1 MIHVSQRVWTGIV
14 FEPELLN
21 EPWFLLLTAFV
32 SLNTIIFVGLSLG
45 KILYWPKVRIRHQP
59 RQVKSEVTQEK

>member
-1 MIHVSQRVWTGIV
+1 MMQVGQRVQTGIL
-14 FEPELLN
+14 FEPELMS

-45 KILYWPKVRIRHQP
+45 KVFYWPRVRIRHHSDQTVGERP
-59 RQVKSEVTQEK
+59 SEN